1 MTVLSALLGSCVVM
15 SDLTFASPNDTHN
28 GWWGTNRSTC
38 ATQAFAL
45 LSILEPCFWDKS
57 TEMVCQYCN
66 IRNVWDMK
74 KQKRF
79 AEEKE
84 SLMDWRGNIF
94 SSEQNT
100 MREPSFQWVDRWGGW
115 FICMVHHLAI
125 CPLTTNRIVFHISCR
140 PPSSSGNLIIFV
152 EFLLMVHLF

>member
-1 MTVLSALLGSCVVM
+1 MFALLASCVVM

-28 GWWGTNRSTC
+28 GWHKQTTC

-45 LSILEPCFWDKS
+45 LSILEPCFWD
-57 TEMVCQYCN
+57 

-100 MREPSFQWVDRWGGW
+100 MREPSFQ
-115 FICMVHHLAI
+115 
-125 CPLTTNRIVFHISCR
+125 
-140 PPSSSGNLIIFV
+140 
-152 EFLLMVHLF
+152 